1 MTPTDTRRFNA
12 FDAIQAGMRHLGGNA
27 VATLKSHWLLLVAAS
42 IVLTMIGRLDVV
54 MRGKAAIGQMMGNDP
69 DLLDLLK
76 SLALAL
82 MTLSVTALVLSHL
95 ATALHAAAA
104 GRPSR
109 GWAWKLGTND
119 PPLLG
124 LTLEQVVML
133 RSSIRRVLTLWP
145 GFVLLLAVGI
155 KANIDF
161 RIMMRFGRDDG
172 GLKFMSFVMLLVS
185 GYFLLWYL
193 SRIARNYLF
202 RPAVI
207 VETGNA
213 DEQAIASW
221 VDGRFPKC
229 LRSGSY
235 WACAILIAATWAPM
249 WGISWLRDKAFK
261 AMELWNTDTIPMFI
275 ATLVGLTAWSLSLT
289 FLAGAVAFARGEQ
302 GTPAEPVESAEPVE
316 QESATGAAE
325 DHVGEESADAS
336 SPSG

>member
-1 MTPTDTRRFNA
+1 MTSTQIRRFNA

-27 VATLKSHWLLLVAAS
+27 IATLKSHWLLLVAAS

-54 MRGKAAIGQMMGNDP
+54 MRGKAAIGQMLGDDP
-69 DLLDLLK
+69 NLLDLMK
-76 SLALAL
+76 SLVLVL

-124 LTLEQVVML
+124 LTREQVVML
-133 RSSIRRVLTLWP
+133 RSSVRRVLTLWP
-145 GFVLLLAVGI
+145 GFMLLLAVAI
-155 KANIDF
+155 KENIDF
-161 RIMMRFGRDDG
+161 RIMLRFGRDDG

-185 GYFLLWYL
+185 GFFLLWYL
-193 SRIARNYLF
+193 SRVARHYLF

-207 VETGNA
+207 VETGDA
-213 DEQAIASW
+213 DEQAIAAW

-235 WACAILIAATWAPM
+235 WSCAMLIAAAWAPI

-261 AMELWNTDTIPMFI
+261 AMELWNTDAIPMFI

-302 GTPAEPVESAEPVE
+302 GRPAAPAEQVEEEKAAE
-316 QESATGAAE
+316 AAE
-325 DHVGEESADAS
+325 DHAGVESADAS